1 MVAIF
6 RTRDRKL
13 FPKTSDWV
21 GVIGDGQR
29 GAVYLEQLVLIG
41 LVAIGFS
48 AAAVTL
54 GPLLLGYHMGIELV
68 LSLPIP

>member
-1 MVAIF
+1 
-6 RTRDRKL
+6 
-13 FPKTSDWV
+13 
-21 GVIGDGQR
+21 VIGNRQR

-41 LVAIGFS
+41 LVAIGFA